1 MRWVFLLLFGK
12 HFWNYLQMPS
22 KCSNIMSSLCEIFL
36 RKYSML
42 GTDEDGRM
50 FFLHNELLVYI
61 FKCKWNRETAI
72 SGQNVGSI

>member
-1 MRWVFLLLFGK
+1 MA
-12 HFWNYLQMPS
+12 S
-22 KCSNIMSSLCEIFL
+22 KCSNIMSSLCEISL
-36 RKYSML
+36 RKYNML